1 MYVRWQTYRSK
12 ALNPRLR
19 ECNDRRMRL
28 RAVLV
33 DSVRVDGKPRQKHV
47 AYLGSIQLDDPG
59 MITVDSDHAR
69 FWQRMS
75 AVGKARFWLKV
86 TRRLEYLGNR
96 IDPRDHD
103 RILAFIAEK
112 VAPPTAAELE
122 QFERERDALLA
133 QLRALRP

>member
-12 ALNPRLR
+12 ALNLRLR

-59 MITVDSDHAR
+59 MITGDSDHAR
-69 FWQRMS
+69 FWRRMS
-75 AVGKARFWLKV
+75 AVGKARFWLNV

-96 IDPRDHD
+96 IDPRGHD

-133 QLRALRP
+133 QLRAIRP